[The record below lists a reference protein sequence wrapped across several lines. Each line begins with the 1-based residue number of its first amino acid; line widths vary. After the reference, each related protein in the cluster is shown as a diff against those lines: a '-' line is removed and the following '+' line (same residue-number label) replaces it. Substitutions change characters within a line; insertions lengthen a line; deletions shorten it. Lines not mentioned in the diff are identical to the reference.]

1 MGELWE
7 GKLMQMSK
15 FIRVTKT
22 LANKGKLFTPEEFAE
37 FITTK
42 KDVDFY
48 YSTFY
53 YNDKHKESFDKT
65 GSVAGIT
72 DVTGDTLY
80 FDFDNNDFEK
90 VRSETK
96 ELISR
101 FKKDNITKDNYKVL
115 FSGKKGTHVQLKLD
129 REYNPVQLQHL
140 ALNYY
145 GKGLTS
151 LDPRIYNPSRVLRLP
166 YSKHQDTGVYKQELS
181 QAQLDNATVEEIQ
194 TKFKNECNIENTEL
208 KPIKINDAN
217 LPKEKIK
224 SDKKLTEMGEKP
236 RHWLSYKWSILNAD
250 KMVAGERDH
259 AAVIIAATC
268 RGLGYNR
275 EITSSFLT
283 YFDERY
289 ATVTNQEPDI
299 EKMEQKLDSVFKDG
313 WNGGTYTYK
322 NDPWIRDY
330 CKRIGITDIK
340 EESKTKKVSDL
351 LKDFESFSMDFEN
364 NILRTG
370 IKTIDDNILFLSGTH
385 NGILGQP
392 GCHAKDTGIL
402 MYDGTVKLVQDIKV
416 GDLLMGPDSQ
426 SRKVLELCRGKDKM
440 VEISPNKGPKFI
452 INDHHI
458 LNLKPSIGTNN
469 KAFEC
474 NLNIKFNDY
483 VNKTTKVVK
492 NRYKLNRVAVEF
504 NEKELLINPYIL
516 GIWLGDGTTNLPH
529 VTSMDKEVIDELV
542 KYGKSIGDV
551 VSILDTKSKAKT
563 ITFKGN
569 NFRKLLREINVLNEK
584 NIPQLYLNSSK
595 FQRFEIL
602 AGLIDSDGTLDNNK
616 TGFKFVNKNKNLADG
631 VVYLARSLGFM
642 ANVSLKTQYCVYKG
656 QRKYGDYYVVHIS
669 GDTSLIPTKILRKK
683 SKLRKQIKDHLV
695 TGFTYKYL
703 GEDDYYGF
711 SLNKDH
717 LYLTE
722 DFMVHHNSAKTTILL
737 RWLENL
743 SKQNIA
749 SMFYSLDMAEEAIY
763 AKLVQFVTGFDFDK
777 AVKLRKTSPI
787 EFKKVSEQINEMFK
801 HVEFNFT
808 SGTSVEDIKKHILDY
823 EQASS
828 AKIKF
833 LGIDYLEC
841 LQGPYTDSTAN
852 TGFISQQLKDLAREL
867 KLCSVI
873 LLQTQKHGGEVSEPL
888 LSMKRIKGSSAIEQ
902 SASVVLTL
910 WREGYDPRYQDDDQ
924 FISFAAVKNR
934 FGKLWSGDFF
944 WEGAKGQITSLSEE
958 QRGWLKKLRE
968 LKKQDKAA
976 EQKDPWD

>member
-1 MGELWE
+1 MN
-7 GKLMQMSK
+7 MSK
-15 FIRVTKT
+15 YIRVTKT

-53 YNDKHKESFDKT
+53 YNDKHKEIFDRT

-80 FDFDNNDFEK
+80 FDFDNTDFEK
-90 VRSETK
+90 VRTETK

-166 YSKHQDTGVYKQELS
+166 YSKHQETNVYKQELTEE
-181 QAQLDNATVEEIQ
+181 QINNASIEEIQ

-224 SDKKLTEMGEKP
+224 SDKTLSEMGVRP
-236 RHWLSYKWSILNAD
+236 RHWLEYKWSILNAE

-259 AAVIIAATC
+259 AAMVIAATC

-275 EITSSFLT
+275 EITGSFLT

-289 ATVTNQEPDI
+289 AIVTNQDVDSDKI
-299 EKMEQKLDSVFKDG
+299 EQKLTSVFKEG

-392 GCHAKDTGIL
+392 G
-402 MYDGTVKLVQDIKV
+402 
-416 GDLLMGPDSQ
+416 
-426 SRKVLELCRGKDKM
+426 
-440 VEISPNKGPKFI
+440 
-452 INDHHI
+452 
-458 LNLKPSIGTNN
+458 
-469 KAFEC
+469 
-474 NLNIKFNDY
+474 
-483 VNKTTKVVK
+483 
-492 NRYKLNRVAVEF
+492 
-504 NEKELLINPYIL
+504 
-516 GIWLGDGTTNLPH
+516 
-529 VTSMDKEVIDELV
+529 
-542 KYGKSIGDV
+542 
-551 VSILDTKSKAKT
+551 
-563 ITFKGN
+563 
-569 NFRKLLREINVLNEK
+569 
-584 NIPQLYLNSSK
+584 
-595 FQRFEIL
+595 
-602 AGLIDSDGTLDNNK
+602 
-616 TGFKFVNKNKNLADG
+616 
-631 VVYLARSLGFM
+631 
-642 ANVSLKTQYCVYKG
+642 
-656 QRKYGDYYVVHIS
+656 
-669 GDTSLIPTKILRKK
+669 
-683 SKLRKQIKDHLV
+683 
-695 TGFTYKYL
+695 
-703 GEDDYYGF
+703 
-711 SLNKDH
+711 
-717 LYLTE
+717 
-722 DFMVHHNSAKTTILL
+722 SAKTTILL

-743 SKQNIA
+743 SKNNIA

-777 AVKLRKTSPI
+777 AVKLRKTSPT

-808 SGTSVEDIKKHILDY
+808 SGTSVEDVKKHILDY
-823 EQASS
+823 EQSS
-828 AKIKF
+828 GVKIKF

-841 LQGPYTDSTAN
+841 LQGPYTESTAN

-888 LSMKRIKGSSAIEQ
+888 LSMKRIKGSSTIEQ

-944 WEGAKGQITSLSEE
+944 WEGARGKITSLTEE
-958 QRGWLKKLRE
+958 QRGWLKELRE

-976 EQKDPWD
+976 EVDNGWN